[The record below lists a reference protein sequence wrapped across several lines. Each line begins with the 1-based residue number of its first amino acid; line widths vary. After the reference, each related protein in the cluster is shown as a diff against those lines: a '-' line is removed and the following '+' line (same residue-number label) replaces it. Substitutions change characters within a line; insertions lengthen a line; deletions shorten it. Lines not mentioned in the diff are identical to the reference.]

1 MKTFA
6 EAEIFFL
13 SLQSQPPSPY
23 SLHYTPLPPPVFS
36 FPHGELTRLD
46 LKLDDTSQIAAC
58 QDAITCKFQFAGS
71 NRSAC
76 GGHAEWRGCCGGL
89 GCAVFF
95 PLCAWQSLGWPE
107 TSSCAEAFI
116 RVAIR
121 PAQRGFRM
129 RTCLWKGKL
138 CVCVW
143 TVLSFCYR
151 AREFSMQTHAQIRHN
166 PDNPA
171 AALGSQAYCALLKLS
186 FPKVYFTEQRIK
198 EEQRLEPTLFF
209 IIKIFYFFWKNF
221 LLFHQNETESWG
233 MNRSVKK
240 NHFLKTYL
248 CLVFQWK
255 YLNIKI

>member
-6 EAEIFFL
+6 EAEIFFH

-76 GGHAEWRGCCGGL
+76 GGRAEWRGCCGGL
-89 GCAVFF
+89 GCAVFS
-95 PLCAWQSLGWPE
+95 PLCAWQSPGWPE
-107 TSSCAEAFI
+107 TSSCAGAFI

-121 PAQRGFRM
+121 PDQHGFRM
-129 RTCLWKGKL
+129 RTGLWKGKL
-138 CVCVW
+138 CVCG
-143 TVLSFCYR
+143 LYSAFCYR
-151 AREFSMQTHAQIRHN
+151 ATEFGMQTHAQIRQN

-171 AALGSQAYCALLKLS
+171 AALGSQAYLCIVETFFPQSILYRAEDQRRAEAWTHSIFYYLLKI
-186 FPKVYFTEQRIK
+186 FNFFCEPKWE
-198 EEQRLEPTLFF
+198 
-209 IIKIFYFFWKNF
+209 WK
-221 LLFHQNETESWG
+221 LRD
-233 MNRSVKK
+233 RSVSSG
-240 NHFLKTYL
+240 
-248 CLVFQWK
+248 
-255 YLNIKI
+255 NI